1 MINPASTT
9 HQQLTEE
16 EQSSAGVSGDLV
28 RVSVGIEHI
37 DDIIA
42 DFEQAFKSTEGVSGA
57 SPVEGGK
64 GPAPGLA
71 GAA

>member
-1 MINPASTT
+1 VINPASTT

-42 DFEQAFKSTEGVSGA
+42 DFEQAFKATEGVSG
-57 SPVEGGK
+57 SNPTTGGK